1 MIQSAN
7 SASVQSLNSLG
18 RSGSSQMSPIHNK
31 CSYFIS
37 VIRFRVSS
45 NTYIQLAIVGCQ
57 LDLQSQ
63 RCPVFIIILPSI
75 RLAASSDT
83 CNLYNWGLT
92 SVTITQQPGPVNS
105 ADETSCKSKS
115 PTVFWTLAQISLQ
128 PLWNC
133 LVRRRNRS
141 ERTGHRAELSQIKW
155 KARG

>member
-105 ADETSCKSKS
+105 ADETSCKSKKSHCLLDFGTDFTPAIMKLPRPS
-115 PTVFWTLAQISLQ
+115 PQQIRENGS
-128 PLWNC
+128 P
-133 LVRRRNRS
+133 S
-141 ERTGHRAELSQIKW
+141 RAIPN
-155 KARG
+155 